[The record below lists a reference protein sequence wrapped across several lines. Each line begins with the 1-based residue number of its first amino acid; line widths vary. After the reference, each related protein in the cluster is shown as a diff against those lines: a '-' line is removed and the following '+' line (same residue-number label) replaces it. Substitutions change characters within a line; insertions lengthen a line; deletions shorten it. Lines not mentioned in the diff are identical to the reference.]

1 MQNTTASKTDLRS
14 YFKRKAEESKPAS
27 KKVKLASPEIIVSA
41 SENVNPAEIEI
52 AKDEVKKSVRAEHYA
67 IISEN
72 IRKEVGKYA
81 MVNGTNAAIKKFAKL
96 YPKFTFKRTAI
107 NTWKTKYQKN
117 GNETVLKSIGRP
129 NLLSDILL
137 KKTKNIIIG
146 TRLAGTV
153 ISRRMVMAIGTG
165 VVKANDPSLLKE
177 YGGHLQLTE
186 DWARSL
192 LISMDWVKR
201 KGTTGKVEPSEKF
214 LEEEKFTFQRAI
226 SQIVLEHDIPLD
238 LVFNLDQ
245 TPLSYVSPGKYT
257 FSSKGSTNVPIKG
270 FDDKR
275 QITATFVVSAS
286 GSFLPMQLIYK
297 GKSERSLPKFTFLSS
312 FHVTFTPNHWSNLEK
327 CEELFKFIIFPY
339 LRNKKLSL
347 VTLKNNAH

>member
-1 MQNTTASKTDLRS
+1 
-14 YFKRKAEESKPAS
+14 
-27 KKVKLASPEIIVSA
+27 
-41 SENVNPAEIEI
+41 
-52 AKDEVKKSVRAEHYA
+52 
-67 IISEN
+67 
-72 IRKEVGKYA
+72 
-81 MVNGTNAAIKKFAKL
+81 
-96 YPKFTFKRTAI
+96 
-107 NTWKTKYQKN
+107 
-117 GNETVLKSIGRP
+117 
-129 NLLSDILL
+129 
-137 KKTKNIIIG
+137 
-146 TRLAGTV
+146 
-153 ISRRMVMAIGTG
+153 MAIGTG

-226 SQIVLEHDIPLD
+226 SHIVLEHDIPLD

-245 TPLSYVSPGKYT
+245 TPLSYVSLGKYT

-275 QITATFVVSAS
+275 QINATFLVSAS

-297 GKSERSLPKFTFLSS
+297 GKSERSLPKFTFPSS
-312 FHVTFTPNHWSNLEK
+312 FHVTFTPNH
-327 CEELFKFIIFPY
+327 
-339 LRNKKLSL
+339 
-347 VTLKNNAH
+347 